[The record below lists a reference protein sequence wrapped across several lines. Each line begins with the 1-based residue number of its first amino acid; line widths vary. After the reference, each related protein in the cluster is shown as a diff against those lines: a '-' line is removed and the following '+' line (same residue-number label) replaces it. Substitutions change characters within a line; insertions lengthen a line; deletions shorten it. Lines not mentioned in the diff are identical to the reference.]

1 MTSRKPWVFCAR
13 PRRGLQRPPRGTGP
27 RDGNAAG
34 RALDRTRIEPNVNHI
49 VDLTEGG
56 GRREAFTLIELLVVV
71 AIIGILASMLAPA
84 LSRAKAS
91 ARGIGCVSNLR
102 QLGLGWQMY
111 ADENQDVMVPGR
123 PFKAAGG
130 SQNPANWYAV
140 GNGLKYRPRWIAFMG
155 GQVGI
160 YAVKAPS
167 LSDDRQDYES
177 DVYVC
182 PSVASWVDERNSAY
196 GYNHQFLGNAR
207 VTAGRYHNFPVKLS
221 RVTSTSRTVVAA
233 DSLGTA
239 AGVPMEERQPYS
251 NRGTDVRELGNHG
264 WTLDPPRLNQLSD
277 RGTGDPGSPRT
288 AVDAR
293 HPGGAA
299 VVYCDGHVERQT
311 AKQLGYVTQ
320 SSEAFADEVG
330 REGRASNEQFS
341 GSGRDESAP
350 VVSN

>member
-1 MTSRKPWVFCAR
+1 M
-13 PRRGLQRPPRGTGP
+13 
-27 RDGNAAG
+27 
-34 RALDRTRIEPNVNHI
+34 NHI
-49 VDLTEGG
+49 VDMTED
-56 GRREAFTLIELLVVV
+56 RRRRKAFTLIELLVVI

-84 LSRAKAS
+84 LTRAKNS
-91 ARGIGCVSNLR
+91 ARGIGCASNLK

-123 PFKAAGG
+123 PFKASGG

-160 YAVKAPS
+160 YAVNAPS
-167 LSDDRQDYES
+167 LSDDRQDYDS
-177 DVYVC
+177 KVYVC

-207 VTAGRYHNFPVKLS
+207 VTAGRYHNFPVKVS
-221 RVTSTSRTVVAA
+221 RVTSTSGTVVAA

-239 AGVPMEERQPYS
+239 AGVPTEERLPYH
-251 NRGTDVRELGNHG
+251 NNGTGTPELGNHG
-264 WTLDPPRLNQLSD
+264 WTLDPPRLTEDSD

-311 AKQLGYVTQ
+311 AKQLGYVTRP
-320 SSEAFADEVG
+320 SGAFADELG
-330 REGRASNEQFS
+330 QEGRASNERFS
-341 GSGRDESAP
+341 GNGRDAP
-350 VVSN
+350 PPALPN